1 MDVKRLRNPF
11 FSRQRITEPA
21 CFYGRQRELEALY
34 GAVATHQCRSV
45 VGERKLGK
53 SSLLT
58 ALAWPANMER
68 FGLDPAR
75 TLFLYID
82 LEGMSSA
89 RREDFWIEVL
99 DGLVT
104 VLPPGDLHN
113 EAERLLGGGEVRFTT
128 LRRLLRRVRDAGLDL
143 VLTLDE
149 FEGLARN
156 SSFAPDFY
164 GELRSLAGEMGVVYL
179 TASKRGLYDLTYH
192 DLATLSSPFF
202 NIFSELLLGLMPID
216 EARGLLAALSQE
228 GRSLGQT
235 GRERPGLCEEEI
247 DLGLELAGPHPF
259 FLQIAGFYLYEMPG
273 RGRPHS
279 PIAYD
284 QMARR
289 FNAEAE
295 DHYRYLWSQ
304 LVGDEQQ
311 ALLTPNEV
319 SDAARKGLLA
329 RALIRSDQEPSPD
342 AAPEADGSGGRL
354 LHRFVPF
361 SHAFAIFL
369 EGKRHEEKP
378 MRMAATVTG
387 AAADRQSS
395 DLTGK
400 QLGNY
405 RVLAGLGQGGMA
417 KVYKGYQP
425 LLDRY
430 VAIKVLAAHF
440 AADEEFRARF
450 QREAAAIARLRHPN
464 IVQVHDFGVEGQV
477 YYMVM
482 EYIAGDTLKSRMR
495 AARDAG
501 ERLPPEEIIDLL
513 RGLASA
519 LDYAH
524 ERSIIHRDVKPANVM
539 VRIEEGGPGDPTPTP
554 VLTDFGVAKI
564 LEGVQF
570 TGTGMTIGTPD
581 YMAPEQGSGQ
591 EVTCSADLYSLAVIL
606 YEMLAGELPFTADT
620 PVAVL
625 LQHISATPP
634 PIHLRA
640 PDLPP
645 ALDKVLKRALA
656 KKPEER
662 YPSGAALV
670 QAVEQAWSRPVGP
683 GWGLTPRPGEPGASR
698 RFP

>member
-11 FSRQRITEPA
+11 FSRQRIIDPA
-21 CFYGRQRELEALY
+21 CFYGRHRELEALY
-34 GAVATHQCRSV
+34 GAIVTHQCRSV

-58 ALAWPANMER
+58 ALTRPAMMER
-68 FGLDPAR
+68 FGLDPGR

-82 LEGMSSA
+82 LEGMASA
-89 RREDFWIEVL
+89 RREDFWVELL
-99 DGLVT
+99 DRLV
-104 VLPPGDLHN
+104 VALPSGDLRDQ
-113 EAERLLGGGEVRFTT
+113 AERLMGEVRFTT
-128 LRRLLRRVRDAGLDL
+128 LRRLLRRVRDANLDL
-143 VLTLDE
+143 VLALDE

-156 SSFAPDFY
+156 PGFTPDFY

-179 TASKRGLYDLTYH
+179 TGSKRGLYDLTYH
-192 DLATLSSPFF
+192 DSATLSSPFF
-202 NIFSELLLGLMPID
+202 NIFSELLLGLMPND
-216 EARGLLAALSQE
+216 EARGLLTELSKQ
-228 GRSLGQT
+228 GQ
-235 GRERPGLCEEEI
+235 GPGFCEEEV

-259 FLQIAGFYLYEMPG
+259 FLQIAGFHLYEMAG

-279 PIAYD
+279 PAAYD

-304 LVGDEQQ
+304 LDGDEQQ
-311 ALLTPNEV
+311 ALLAPNEV
-319 SDAARKGLLA
+319 GDAARKGLLTK
-329 RALIRSDQEPSPD
+329 ALIWSDQEPLSDVSPD
-342 AAPEADGSGGRL
+342 RL
-354 LHRFVPF
+354 TRRFVPF

-369 EGKRHEEKP
+369 EDKRHKEKP
-378 MRMAATVTG
+378 TPTATTMPDT
-387 AAADRQSS
+387 AADGQAS

-405 RVLAGLGQGGMA
+405 RVLAGVGQGGMA

-440 AADEEFRARF
+440 ASDEEFRARF

-464 IVQVHDFGVEGQV
+464 IVQVHDFGVEGQI

-482 EYIAGDTLKSRMR
+482 EYIAGDTLKSRIR

-501 ERLPPEEIIDLL
+501 ERLQPDEIIELL

-539 VRIEEGGPGDPTPTP
+539 LRIEEGGPGDLTPTP

-625 LQHISATPP
+625 LQHISTAPP
-634 PIHLRA
+634 SIHLRA

-645 ALDKVLKRALA
+645 ALDKVLARALA

-670 QAVEQAWSRPVGP
+670 EAVRQA
-683 GWGLTPRPGEPGASR
+683 WGLTPRTG
-698 RFP
+698 RFS

>member
-11 FSRQRITEPA
+11 FSRQRITDPA
-21 CFYGRQRELEALY
+21 CFYGRHRELEALY
-34 GAVATHQCRSV
+34 GAIVTHQCRSV

-58 ALAWPANMER
+58 ALTRPAMMER
-68 FGLDPAR
+68 FGVDPER

-82 LEGMSSA
+82 LEGMASA
-89 RREDFWIEVL
+89 RREDFWVELL
-99 DGLVT
+99 DRLV
-104 VLPPGDLHN
+104 VALPSGDLRDQ
-113 EAERLLGGGEVRFTT
+113 AERLMGGEVRFTT
-128 LRRLLRRVRDAGLDL
+128 LRRLLRRVRDANLDL
-143 VLTLDE
+143 VLALDE

-156 SSFAPDFY
+156 PSFTPDFY

-179 TASKRGLYDLTYH
+179 TGSKRGLYDLTYH
-192 DLATLSSPFF
+192 DSATLSSPFF
-202 NIFSELLLGLMPID
+202 NIFSELSLGLMPTD
-216 EARGLLAALSQE
+216 EARGLLAELSKQ
-228 GRSLGQT
+228 GQ
-235 GRERPGLCEEEI
+235 GPGFCEEEV

-259 FLQIAGFYLYEMPG
+259 FLQIAGFHLYEMVG
-273 RGRPHS
+273 RGRPHN
-279 PIAYD
+279 PAAYD

-304 LVGDEQQ
+304 LDGDEQQ

-329 RALIRSDQEPSPD
+329 KALIHSEQSPSLDASLSRSP
-342 AAPEADGSGGRL
+342 R
-354 LHRFVPF
+354 RFVPF
-361 SHAFAIFL
+361 SNAFAVFL
-369 EGKRHEEKP
+369 EGRRHEERP
-378 MRMAATVTG
+378 TPTAATAPG
-387 AAADRQSS
+387 SAADEHAS

-405 RVLAGLGQGGMA
+405 RVLAGVGQGGMA

-440 AADEEFRARF
+440 ASDEEFRARF

-464 IVQVHDFGVEGQV
+464 IVQVHDFGVERQI

-501 ERLPPEEIIDLL
+501 ERLQPDEIIELL

-524 ERSIIHRDVKPANVM
+524 ERSIIHRDVKPANVLL
-539 VRIEEGGPGDPTPTP
+539 RIEEGRPGDPTPTP

-564 LEGVQF
+564 LEGIQF

-625 LQHISATPP
+625 LQHISTAPP
-634 PIHLRA
+634 SIHLRA

-645 ALDKVLKRALA
+645 ALDQVLARALA

-662 YPSGAALV
+662 YPSGAVLV
-670 QAVEQAWSRPVGP
+670 EAVQQA
-683 GWGLTPRPGEPGASR
+683 WGLTPRTG
-698 RFP
+698 RFS

>member
-11 FSRQRITEPA
+11 FSRQRIIDPA

-34 GAVATHQCRSV
+34 SAIATHQSRSV

-58 ALAWPANMER
+58 AIAQPATMER

-75 TLFLYID
+75 TLHLYID
-82 LEGMSSA
+82 LEGMASA
-89 RREDFWIEVL
+89 RREDFWVEML
-99 DGLVT
+99 DRLVA
-104 VLPPGDLHN
+104 VLPPGDLRDQG
-113 EAERLLGGGEVRFTT
+113 ERLLGGGELRFTV

-143 VLTLDE
+143 VLALDE

-156 SSFAPDFY
+156 PGITPDFY

-192 DLATLSSPFF
+192 DSATLSSPFF
-202 NIFSELLLGLMPID
+202 NIFSEMLLGLMPND

-228 GRSLGQT
+228 GQGA
-235 GRERPGLCEEEI
+235 GFCEEEV

-259 FLQIAGFYLYEMPG
+259 FLQIAGFHLYETPG

-279 PIAYD
+279 PAAYD

-304 LVGDEQQ
+304 LDGDEQQ
-311 ALLTPNEV
+311 ALLSPNEV
-319 SDAARKGLLA
+319 SDAVRKGLLA
-329 RALIRSDQEPSPD
+329 KALIRSEQDPSPD
-342 AAPEADGSGGRL
+342 GPPGADGSRSQL
-354 LHRFVPF
+354 PRRFVPF

-369 EGKRHEEKP
+369 EDKRHEERP
-378 MRMAATVTG
+378 TPTATTVTG
-387 AAADRQSS
+387 AAADRQAT

-440 AADEEFRARF
+440 ASDEEFRARF

-495 AARDAG
+495 AARYAG
-501 ERLPPEEIIDLL
+501 ERLSPEEIVDLL

-539 VRIEEGGPGDPTPTP
+539 LRIEEGGRGDPSPTP

-606 YEMLAGELPFTADT
+606 YEMLVGELPFTADT

-625 LQHISATPP
+625 LKHISAPPP

-645 ALDKVLKRALA
+645 ALDKVLDRALA

-670 QAVEQAWSRPVGP
+670 EAVQQAWGLAPRSGKP
-683 GWGLTPRPGEPGASR
+683 GLRGLR
-698 RFP
+698 